1 MVPIASVRNDE
12 GSDAAKLLLRRWL
25 VGNAIAT
32 VCRSKNPT
40 LQNWKQFEFAKMF
53 IIFWFFSVSRFF
65 LVLRTIA
72 LAAFASEGEKGQGSR
87 SLCLRKS

>member
-1 MVPIASVRNDE
+1 MLPNFFYGD
-12 GSDAAKLLLRRWL
+12 GSLGMQLLQFAGQKIQRYKT
-25 VGNAIAT
+25 GN
-32 VCRSKNPT
+32 SLN
-40 LQNWKQFEFAKMF
+40 LQNVHHYFLVF
-53 IIFWFFSVSRFF
+53 SRFF